1 MHSTASC
8 HVHHF
13 ESSELISWF
22 LIDVNGYEQLNM
34 MSMMLMNMMLM
45 MLMILEEANVTP
57 KPVGRQGIDKGVEE
71 REDYVWKLSM

>member
-1 MHSTASC
+1 
-8 HVHHF
+8 
-13 ESSELISWF
+13 
-22 LIDVNGYEQLNM
+22 M

-45 MLMILEEANVTP
+45 MLMNMMVMMLMILEEADVTP

>member
-1 MHSTASC
+1 
-8 HVHHF
+8 
-13 ESSELISWF
+13 
-22 LIDVNGYEQLNM
+22 M
-34 MSMMLMNMMLM
+34 MSMMLKNMMLMMLMNMMFMMMMNMMLMMLLNMMLM